1 MAISVFKAL
10 SVSPD
15 LIGIAKGQGRKRM
28 EDVLYLPFRKN
39 PLLLPKSSPV
49 FKEIVRMRDEAHRFA
64 IASHKRWKR
73 REDLSSL
80 LPHIK
85 GVGKKRMMLL
95 LKEFPSLGAIRD
107 ADVDRIARLPG
118 FNRKIAEEIKSALQ
132 APDQA

>member
-1 MAISVFKAL
+1 
-10 SVSPD
+10 
-15 LIGIAKGQGRKRM
+15 
-28 EDVLYLPFRKN
+28 
-39 PLLLPKSSPV
+39 
-49 FKEIVRMRDEAHRFA
+49 MRDEAHRFA